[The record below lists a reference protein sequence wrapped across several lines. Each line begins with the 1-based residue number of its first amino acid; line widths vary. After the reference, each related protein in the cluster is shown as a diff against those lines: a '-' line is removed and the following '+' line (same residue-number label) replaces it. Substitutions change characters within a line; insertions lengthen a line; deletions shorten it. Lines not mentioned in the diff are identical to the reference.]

1 MEHTTAAGAVPEQ
14 ILTEARVVGLRNFRT
29 PSLEAVERRRIQ
41 LWALTTILLVS
52 VSAGVALLSVMP
64 AGPDAPFPT
73 VLGVGVVVLS
83 IAFCAYTIEKER
95 HLQRL
100 AKMLTDER
108 VLTAALSN
116 RLRELSLLLE
126 AGKAMNAVLELDAVL
141 DVILRSSLELLK
153 GTSGSIMLVDG
164 DELVARCV
172 HNNPDAVGRRVQ
184 IGEGI
189 AGRVARTREPLL
201 IHGTPTPQEFPGLDV
216 RTRSVES
223 AMSVPLV
230 NRDQALGVL
239 NLNAEAGHSF
249 SAYDLRALS
258 LFAEQAAVAIANARL
273 FDAERTHVVELV
285 ELDRLKSDFLN
296 HVTHELRTPLTVVL
310 AAAQTGL
317 QAGMKSEPPVPTDEL
332 LEIIER
338 NAKHLASM
346 VDEML
351 TAARLEQGGAG
362 TAAREVDVANV
373 IRTVARDF
381 AVTDRPV
388 EFEGEEGITA
398 FGDPDALRRILVNLL
413 DNAHKYG
420 APPVRVTL
428 TRADGCAVLSVL
440 DAGTGLPANERERL
454 FERFYR
460 ADTSGKSGLGLGLSI
475 VRGLAASWGGHVW
488 AEDAP
493 EGGAVFRVALP
504 LAPDQVVTE
513 EPSKVRAS

>member
-1 MEHTTAAGAVPEQ
+1 MEHGTVPGAVPEQ

-41 LWALTTILLVS
+41 LWALTAVLLVS
-52 VSAGVALLSVMP
+52 VSAGVALLSIVP
-64 AGPDAPFPT
+64 AGTPFPT
-73 VLGVGVVVLS
+73 TLGVGIVVLS
-83 IAFCAYTIEKER
+83 IGFCAYAIEKER

-100 AKMLTDER
+100 AKLLTDER

-126 AGKAMNAVLELDAVL
+126 AGKAMNALLELDSVL
-141 DVILRSSLELLK
+141 DVILRSSLELLQ

-164 DELVARCV
+164 EELVAQCV
-172 HNNPDAVGRRVQ
+172 SNNPDAVGRRVR

-189 AGRVARTREPLL
+189 AGRVARSREPLL
-201 IHGTPTPQEFPGLDV
+201 IHGTPTPHEFPGLDA
-216 RTRSVES
+216 RTRSVDS

-230 NRDQALGVL
+230 NRDQVLGVL
-239 NLNAEAGHSF
+239 NVNADAGHSF

-285 ELDRLKSDFLN
+285 ELDRLKADFLN

-317 QAGMKSEPPVPTDEL
+317 QAGMKSEPPVPTAEL

-351 TAARLEQGGAG
+351 TAARLEQGGSGAEPC
-362 TAAREVDVANV
+362 EVDVAAV
-373 IRTVARDF
+373 VRTVAGDF

-388 EFEGEEGITA
+388 EFEGEDEIIA
-398 FGDPDALRRILVNLL
+398 LVDQEALRRILVNLL

-420 APPVRVTL
+420 APPVRVKL
-428 TRADGCAVLSVL
+428 TRADEYGVLSVI
-440 DAGTGLPANERERL
+440 DAGAGLPANERERL

-460 ADTSGKSGLGLGLSI
+460 ADTSGKPGLGLGLSI
-475 VRGLAASWGGHVW
+475 VQGLAASWGGHVW
-488 AEDAP
+488 AENAP
-493 EGGAVFRVALP
+493 EGGAVFHVALP
-504 LAPDQVVTE
+504 LAPDQALTQ